1 MEDVKSKNALT
12 DTHHGL
18 QKIGER
24 DDYWRRKK
32 NRKNCEA
39 TAWCPGPQRI

>member
-18 QKIGER
+18 QRIGER
-24 DDYWRRKK
+24 DDYWGRKK
-32 NRKNCEA
+32 RKNCEA
-39 TAWCPGPQRI
+39 SYCLVHREYDP